1 MSPKWYPPT
10 KIAAAAASIA
20 VVGAFGVGAA
30 SLAQADMSFD
40 PRAYVSAY
48 GQGENEADKGYRA
61 NPTDTDAEANRHE
74 DDADDQDKSADA
86 DRTSQDDAFSDV
98 PFDGASGTTA
108 VNVTGDGASGGAV
121 AGGDGSG
128 EGSEGI
134 AGPVV
139 PGEGNGGGASDNP
152 DAPSNPDSGKDP
164 VNPPKP
170 GGNNDPTPPSP
181 TPDPTPTPSPD
192 PTPDEPSQPE
202 NPSEGGWDVLPEDPV
217 QDKSDENSTWFEFE
231 TVTGNNTSLSGTD
244 VKDVSVQ
251 IGKGLSTDSAL
262 YTGQKLDDWSVF
274 CALSATFTYGS
285 RNYQWYCKTK
295 EDFASY
301 DLFRIVSYPETVPE
315 GAFDITVEYRIRT
328 SDEWT
333 RMTISYEPEL
343 SCVFIVSSE
352 KDDAGNPIVLGQA
365 RGSSVNLLGYTE
377 KLLRSIDGF
386 TTDIWGSEILSKMV
400 LGWTE
405 GTSSVGPFY
414 TPSAGRHVIS
424 PGQVVDVPA
433 GYEMTCGIYWFDD
446 DFKPSLY
453 GSLCYLQTLSNV
465 PDAESLYAT
474 DDAGRTTFEVAE
486 GVQAIDLGY
495 TSVFPDKLSI
505 PASTLYVN
513 TEGALWA
520 RQAYAISPD
529 NPVYAATESGILTS
543 KDGTEYLGI
552 PTDFDALNVPA
563 TVTKVD
569 LPQGLDS
576 NIRSITLHAETGDA
590 LPDMSL
596 SRLSD
601 CNIVVEDS
609 AFDAFVTGEF
619 SSVSTTNNLTVS
631 KASNSDAKY
640 RCDNGLVYADGVLD
654 HYADASSSIA
664 LVGGPYTIAE
674 GCFGDAENV
683 RDVVLTSDG
692 AYTLEDGCFNEGIT
706 TIVCSTPEQKAYVEG
721 RLPQLGASPLAQVIL
736 AETSTDGYRYYTA
749 SDIFTSASSTTVFE
763 APASVTVFDGTIQG
777 ADGTIAVNAIA
788 PRTFANHTE
797 LTYVPLNESVE
808 SIGTKAFAGC
818 SGIEGVFIGQT
829 KSITIE
835 NGAFSNCGNIGFF
848 VSRAAT
854 ATLASDFSAPNYSC
868 LMYAPTGSEG
878 YLWASTY
885 QNGFLSFTEASNVLD
900 YTLIEQDGAY
910 LVYGCYGNGTP
921 WLALASSSNLHGTVT
936 LPATT
941 VEIFGNAFATA
952 ENEFFVNWNDLK
964 SLQFIDSNAFCGSGV
979 SGEVYLPGVSGGE
992 NIIAE
997 DAFASC
1003 PNITSVACDAE
1014 VLRIDAAAFAGCE
1027 NLTSVKLGMSSSSA
1041 ASRVFAGAFNG
1052 CTKLETIQFTSS
1064 DPCFLGLYNAGV
1076 PFQFDSSTYW
1086 GDPAAEAE
1094 KIKVVV
1100 PEGAKESYLKKWIYP
1115 FAGATDYEE
1124 YRSTTVRSLR
1134 KSLGHEP
1141 SGAEVAKAMEE
1152 SLLEAENRLRAMIG
1166 LDAVE
1171 HSSFLAVTEAD
1182 DGFVFQEI
1190 AGTTTLL
1197 AAPEGATEIDFSKV
1211 IPDSTYSITIG
1222 SGALSNCSDLKR
1234 IVLSNKVTGISVNA
1248 FAGCDGVTVELPD
1261 TTWPISLV
1269 GWSSDAPFTF
1279 GANVKLVAPEG
1290 MTSTYIDNWVYNLV
1304 GATGYD
1310 SYYSATMEKLYG
1322 DWPPLDDSEVIKEM
1336 SANLLP
1342 AENTLRRMFGLD
1354 EVEASSYVS
1363 IADNDGYEF
1372 QTIQGTTTLVSVPS
1386 DATVVDLNEV
1396 IPDSMSGVV
1405 IGENAFLYCNY
1416 LERVVL
1422 SNKVSGIQSGAFN
1435 KMPDFGAFELS
1446 DEFEDVD
1453 ATDTTSVVEVVLPS
1467 VKSGAKEATIELLGG
1482 DSSETFSFGNY
1493 DVKLSISEDSIDAY
1507 LTSWP
1512 RQCIG
1517 ICSDDDLSSYVFSKL
1532 FGMPFEEEI
1541 TATALNE
1548 AVNKPFIPLENY
1560 IRKLAGLDEVETI
1573 DGLTC
1578 FYDASY
1584 LLSDWNNPWADDSIA
1599 DDDSDGSDSDD
1610 GNLDGDTDETVPPS
1624 DNEEEPEESPSQADS
1639 STPDEDVA

>member
-20 VVGAFGVGAA
+20 VVSAFGVGAA
-30 SLAQADMSFD
+30 SLAQTDMSFD

-108 VNVTGDGASGGAV
+108 VNVTGDGASGGTV

-128 EGSEGI
+128 EGSEII

-139 PGEGNGGGASDNP
+139 PGEGSGGASDNP

-170 GGNNDPTPPSP
+170 GGNDDPVTPPSP
-181 TPDPTPTPSPD
+181 SPSPD
-192 PTPDEPSQPE
+192 PTPDPSPSDPE
-202 NPSEGGWDVLPEDPV
+202 TPETPSGGGWDVLPEDPV

-231 TVTGNNTSLSGTD
+231 TVTGDNTSLSGTD
-244 VKDVSVQ
+244 VKDVNVQ

-274 CALSATFTYGS
+274 CALNATFTYGG
-285 RNYQWYCKTK
+285 RYYQWYCKTK

-333 RMTISYEPEL
+333 RLTISYEPEL

-414 TPSAGRHVIS
+414 TPTAGRHVIS
-424 PGQVVDVPA
+424 PGQIVDVPA
-433 GYEMTCGIYWFDD
+433 GYEMICKDYWLDS
-446 DFKPSLY
+446 DFKIDGTL
-453 GSLCYLQTLSNV
+453 LCYLQTLSNV
-465 PDAESLYAT
+465 PDAESLYTT

-520 RQAYAISPD
+520 RQAYAVSPD
-529 NPVYAATESGILTS
+529 NPVYAATESGIFTS

-552 PTDFDALNVPA
+552 PTDFDALDVPA

-590 LPDMSL
+590 LPDMNL

-601 CNIVVEDS
+601 CNIVVEDA

-631 KASNSDAKY
+631 KASNPNAKY

-683 RDVVLTSDG
+683 RDVVLASDG

-706 TIVCSTPEQKAYVEG
+706 TIVCSTPEQKAYVEK
-721 RLPQLGASPLAQVIL
+721 RLPQLGASPLAQVVL
-736 AETSTDGYRYYTA
+736 AETSADGYRYYTV
-749 SDIFTSASSTTVFE
+749 SDIFTGASLTTVFE

-777 ADGTIAVNAIA
+777 ADGAIAVNAIA

-854 ATLASDFSAPNYSC
+854 ATLASDFSAPNYNC

-885 QNGFLSFTEASNVLD
+885 QNGFLSFTAASNVLD
-900 YTLIEQDGAY
+900 YALIEQDGAY
-910 LVYGCYGNGTP
+910 LVYGCYGDGTP
-921 WLALASSSNLHGTVT
+921 WLALASSSNLYGTVA

-941 VEIFGNAFATA
+941 VEVFENAFAA
-952 ENEFFVNWNDLK
+952 ASGDFSVNWDELK
-964 SLQFIDSNAFCGSGV
+964 SLQFVDSNAFYGSGV

-992 NIIAE
+992 NSIAE
-997 DAFASC
+997 NAFANC
-1003 PNITSVACDAE
+1003 PNITSLVCDAE

-1027 NLTSVKLGMSSSSA
+1027 NLTSAKFGMSSSSA

-1086 GDPAAEAE
+1086 DDPAAEAE

-1100 PEGAKESYLKKWIYP
+1100 PEGAKESYLEKWIYP

-1152 SLLEAENRLRAMIG
+1152 GLLEAENRLRAMLG

-1197 AAPEGATEIDFSKV
+1197 AAPKGATEIDFNKV

-1222 SGALSNCSDLKR
+1222 SGAFASCSDLKR
-1234 IVLSNKVTGISVNA
+1234 IVLSDKVTGISANA

-1279 GANVKLVAPEG
+1279 GANVKLVAPEDMIG
-1290 MTSTYIDNWVYNLV
+1290 TYIDSWVYNLV

-1310 SYYSATMEKLYG
+1310 NYYSATMKKLYG

-1342 AENTLRRMFGLD
+1342 AENTLRRLFGLD

-1386 DATVVDLNEV
+1386 NAVVVDLNEV
-1396 IPDSMSGVV
+1396 IPDSMSSIV
-1405 IGENAFLYCNY
+1405 IGENAFLYCND

-1435 KMPDFGAFELS
+1435 GFFEK
-1446 DEFEDVD
+1446 V
-1453 ATDTTSVVEVVLPS
+1453 TVVLPS
-1467 VKSGAKEATIELLGG
+1467 AKKGSTEAPIKLLGG
-1482 DSSETFSFGNY
+1482 ASDSTFAFGFDN
-1493 DVKLSISEDSIDAY
+1493 VKLSIPEDSADVY

-1512 RQCIG
+1512 RQCMG
-1517 ICSDDDLSSYVFSKL
+1517 ICSDDDLSSYVFSKYRDFM
-1532 FGMPFEEEI
+1532 FGEALEEI
-1541 TATALNE
+1541 TADALNK

-1573 DGLTC
+1573 DKLTC

-1584 LLSDWNNPWADDSIA
+1584 LLSDWGDPWVDDSIA

-1610 GNLDGDTDETVPPS
+1610 GNFDGDTDETVPPS
-1624 DNEEEPEESPSQADS
+1624 DDEKKPGESPSQAGS
-1639 STPDEDVA
+1639 SEPDEDVA